1 MNFRPQ
7 AFSFLPPV
15 IKNLLIINGLPF
27 FAAIIFGRMGMN
39 LLGIF
44 GLYIPQSE
52 FFQPYQLVTHLF
64 FHDISNF
71 GHILGNMFALW
82 MFGTPLEQMWG
93 KQKFVFFYLSAGF
106 GAVLIQTLVYHYN
119 VMSVSQILID
129 NGLTN
134 TDVNNFFKTG
144 RLNTSLIQS
153 VGEETLYSGIQSF
166 KAVMVG
172 ASGALYGILVGFAML
187 FPNVQLMLLFPP
199 IPIKAKFLVPL
210 LILFDLFFGFTSYS
224 VGPIAHFAHIGGA
237 ITGFIM
243 MWYWKRNQFNNRRW
257 N

>member
-1 MNFRPQ
+1 
-7 AFSFLPPV
+7 
-15 IKNLLIINGLPF
+15 
-27 FAAIIFGRMGMN
+27 
-39 LLGIF
+39 
-44 GLYIPQSE
+44 
-52 FFQPYQLVTHLF
+52 
-64 FHDISNF
+64 
-71 GHILGNMFALW
+71 

-106 GAVLIQTLVYHYN
+106 GAVLIQTIVYHYD
-119 VMSVSQILID
+119 VMLVTQILID

-134 TDVNNFFKTG
+134 SDVDAFYKTG
-144 RLNTSLIQS
+144 RLNTSIIQS
-153 VGEETLYSGIQSF
+153 VGEDRLYSGIQSF

-172 ASGALYGILVGFAML
+172 ASGALYGILVAFAML

-199 IPIKAKFLVPL
+199 IPIKAKFFVPL

-237 ITGFIM
+237 VTGFLM
-243 MWYWKRNQFNNRRW
+243 MWYWKKNQFNNRRW

>member
-1 MNFRPQ
+1 MGRV
-7 AFSFLPPV
+7 SEIV
-15 IKNLLIINGLPF
+15 KHLIIIN
-27 FAAIIFGRMGMN
+27 IIFFVASSV
-39 LLGIF
+39 F
-44 GLYIPQSE
+44 GELMYDLFAMHYPKNPDFIIW
-52 FFQPYQLVTHLF
+52 QPITHMF
-64 FHDISNF
+64 MHGDIS
-71 GHILGNMFALW
+71 HILFNMFGLW

-93 KQKFVFFYLSAGF
+93 KKKFIFYYLSAGF
-106 GAVLIQTLVYHYN
+106 GAVLIQTIVYNYDVNLVTKLL
-119 VMSVSQILID
+119 SE

-134 TDVNNFFKTG
+134 ADINSFFDTG
-144 RLNTSLIQS
+144 RLNTSIIQL
-153 VGEETLYSGIQSF
+153 VGEERLYSGFQSY

-199 IPIKAKFLVPL
+199 IPIKAKVLVPL

-237 ITGFIM
+237 VTGFIM
-243 MWYWKRNQFNNRRW
+243 MWYWKKNQFNDRRW

>member
-1 MNFRPQ
+1 MGRITEI
-7 AFSFLPPV
+7 V
-15 IKNLLIINGLPF
+15 KHLLIINIIFF
-27 FAAIIFGRMGMN
+27 FASSV
-39 LLGIF
+39 LGEIMYDLF
-44 GLYIPQSE
+44 AMHYPNNPN
-52 FFQPYQLVTHLF
+52 FFIWQPITHMFMHGDLT
-64 FHDISNF
+64 
-71 GHILGNMFALW
+71 HIMFNMFGLW

-93 KQKFVFFYLSAGF
+93 KQKFIFYYLSAGL
-106 GAVLIQTLVYHYN
+106 GAVLIQTLVYHYD
-119 VMSVSQILID
+119 VMAVTQILLE

-134 TDVNNFFKTG
+134 LDVNSFYETG
-144 RLNTSLIQS
+144 RVNTSIIQS
-153 VGEETLYSGIQSF
+153 VGEERLYSSIQSF

-237 ITGFIM
+237 ITGFVM
-243 MWYWKRNQFNNRRW
+243 MWYWKKNQFNNKRW

>member
-1 MNFRPQ
+1 MGRV
-7 AFSFLPPV
+7 SEIV
-15 IKNLLIINGLPF
+15 KHLIIIN
-27 FAAIIFGRMGMN
+27 IIFFVASSV
-39 LLGIF
+39 F
-44 GLYIPQSE
+44 GELMYDLFAMHYPKNSDFIIW
-52 FFQPYQLVTHLF
+52 QPITHMF
-64 FHDISNF
+64 MHGDIS
-71 GHILGNMFALW
+71 HILFNMFGLW

-93 KQKFVFFYLSAGF
+93 KKKFIFYYLSAGF
-106 GAVLIQTLVYHYN
+106 GAVLIQTIVYNYDVNLVTKLL
-119 VMSVSQILID
+119 SE

-134 TDVNNFFKTG
+134 ADINSFFDTG
-144 RLNTSLIQS
+144 RLNTSIIQL
-153 VGEETLYSGIQSF
+153 VGEERLYSGIQSY

-199 IPIKAKFLVPL
+199 IPIKAKVLVPL

-237 ITGFIM
+237 VTGFIM
-243 MWYWKRNQFNNRRW
+243 MWYWKKNQFNDRRW

>member
-1 MNFRPQ
+1 MGRV
-7 AFSFLPPV
+7 SEIV
-15 IKNLLIINGLPF
+15 KHLIIINVIF
-27 FAAIIFGRMGMN
+27 FIASIVFGELMYDLFAMHYPNNSDFIFW
-39 LLGIF
+39 
-44 GLYIPQSE
+44 
-52 FFQPYQLVTHLF
+52 QPVTHMF
-64 FHDISNF
+64 MHGDIT
-71 GHILGNMFALW
+71 HILFNMFGLW

-106 GAVLIQTLVYHYN
+106 GAVLIQTIVYHYD
-119 VMSVSQILID
+119 VMSVTQILID

-134 TDVNNFFKTG
+134 SDVDAFYKTG
-144 RLNTSLIQS
+144 RLNTSIIQS
-153 VGEETLYSGIQSF
+153 VGEDRLYSGIQSF

-172 ASGALYGILVGFAML
+172 ASGALYGILVAFAML

-199 IPIKAKFLVPL
+199 IPIKAKFFVPL

-237 ITGFIM
+237 VTGFLM
-243 MWYWKRNQFNNRRW
+243 MYYWKKNQFNNKRW

>member
-1 MNFRPQ
+1 MGRV
-7 AFSFLPPV
+7 SEIV
-15 IKNLLIINGLPF
+15 KHLIIINVIF
-27 FAAIIFGRMGMN
+27 FIASIVFGELMYDLFAMHYPNNSDFIFW
-39 LLGIF
+39 
-44 GLYIPQSE
+44 
-52 FFQPYQLVTHLF
+52 QPVTHMF
-64 FHDISNF
+64 MHGDIT
-71 GHILGNMFALW
+71 HILFNMFGLW

-106 GAVLIQTLVYHYN
+106 GAVLIQTIVYHYD
-119 VMSVSQILID
+119 VMSVTQILID

-134 TDVNNFFKTG
+134 SDVDTFYKTG
-144 RLNTSLIQS
+144 RLNTSIIQS
-153 VGEETLYSGIQSF
+153 VGEDRLYSGIQSF

-172 ASGALYGILVGFAML
+172 ASGALYGILVAFAML

-199 IPIKAKFLVPL
+199 IPIKAKFFVPL

-237 ITGFIM
+237 VTGFLM
-243 MWYWKRNQFNNRRW
+243 MWYWKKNQFNNRRW

>member
-1 MNFRPQ
+1 MGRV
-7 AFSFLPPV
+7 SEIV
-15 IKNLLIINGLPF
+15 KHLIIINVIF
-27 FAAIIFGRMGMN
+27 FIASIVFGELMYDLFAMHYPN
-39 LLGIF
+39 NSDFIMW
-44 GLYIPQSE
+44 
-52 FFQPYQLVTHLF
+52 QPVTHMF
-64 FHDISNF
+64 MHGDIT
-71 GHILGNMFALW
+71 HILFNMFGLW

-106 GAVLIQTLVYHYN
+106 GAVLIQTIVYHYD
-119 VMSVSQILID
+119 VMSVTQILID

-134 TDVNNFFKTG
+134 SDVEAFYKTG
-144 RLNTSLIQS
+144 RLNTSIIQS
-153 VGEETLYSGIQSF
+153 VGEDRLYSGIQSF

-172 ASGALYGILVGFAML
+172 ASGALYGILVAFAML

-199 IPIKAKFLVPL
+199 IPIKAKFFVPL

-237 ITGFIM
+237 VTGFLM
-243 MWYWKRNQFNNRRW
+243 MWYWKKNQFNNRRW

>member
-1 MNFRPQ
+1 MYDLFAMHYP
-7 AFSFLPPV
+7 
-15 IKNLLIINGLPF
+15 KNPDFITW
-27 FAAIIFGRMGMN
+27 
-39 LLGIF
+39 
-44 GLYIPQSE
+44 
-52 FFQPYQLVTHLF
+52 QPLTHMF
-64 FHDISNF
+64 MHGDFT
-71 GHILGNMFALW
+71 HILFNMFGLW

-93 KQKFVFFYLSAGF
+93 KQKFIFYYLSAGL
-106 GAVLIQTLVYHYN
+106 GAVLIQTLVYHYD
-119 VMSVSQILID
+119 VMSVTQILLD

-134 TDVNNFFKTG
+134 LDINSFYETG
-144 RLNTSLIQS
+144 RLNTTLIQS
-153 VGEETLYSGIQSF
+153 VGEERLYSGIQSF

-237 ITGFIM
+237 ITGFVM
-243 MWYWKRNQFNNRRW
+243 MWYWKKNQFNNKRW